1 VPGEGYAAAGDVSSS
16 PLPPGT
22 AARIATMSQVQIS
35 DTDERHD
42 PTMSRPASPQGL
54 RAAVQA
60 PHPANI
66 APSHMFDAV
75 TLDGTGHRSQ
85 EHSFVDHSAYYGQP
99 SRNDEASGLS
109 ILNGASSHFDNQ
121 ANSTTTLKTRVSEL
135 EVINE
140 LFRGRVNELETSERE
155 LQRQLLESRNRERDL
170 MRHIEQMQGHPIG
183 MIDDNEERHPK
194 RLRTSDF
201 INDDSDLVDNS
212 QLQDPRGAAEGETTG
227 TKVQS
232 GETAGTGI

>member
-1 VPGEGYAAAGDVSSS
+1 
-16 PLPPGT
+16 
-22 AARIATMSQVQIS
+22 MSQVQIS

-75 TLDGTGHRSQ
+75 TLDGAGHRSQ

-99 SRNDEASGLS
+99 TRNEDVSGLS
-109 ILNGASSHFDNQ
+109 ILNGTSSQFDNQ

-155 LQRQLLESRNRERDL
+155 LQRQLQDSRTREHDL
-170 MRHIEQMQGHPIG
+170 LRHIEQMQQGHLGG
-183 MIDDNEERHPK
+183 MVADDEERQHK

-201 INDDSDLVDNS
+201 INDDSDLVDS
-212 QLQDPRGAAEGETTG
+212 QLQDHRGPVEGENTG
-227 TKVQS
+227 PKVQA
-232 GETAGTGI
+232 GEAVANSI

>member
-1 VPGEGYAAAGDVSSS
+1 
-16 PLPPGT
+16 
-22 AARIATMSQVQIS
+22 MSQVQIS

-42 PTMSRPASPQGL
+42 PTMSRPASPPGL

-99 SRNDEASGLS
+99 ARNEDASGLS
-109 ILNGASSHFDNQ
+109 MLNGASSQFDNQ

-140 LFRGRVNELETSERE
+140 LFRGRVNELENSERE
-155 LQRQLLESRNRERDL
+155 LQRQLQESRTRERDL
-170 MRHIEQMQGHPIG
+170 LRHIEQMQGHPVG
-183 MIDDNEERHPK
+183 GAFDDNEERHSK

-201 INDDSDLVDNS
+201 VNDDSDLVDNS
-212 QLQDPRGAAEGETTG
+212 QLQDHRGVAEGENTG
-227 TKVQS
+227 TKVQ
-232 GETAGTGI
+232 AGVATGVGI

>member
-1 VPGEGYAAAGDVSSS
+1 
-16 PLPPGT
+16 
-22 AARIATMSQVQIS
+22 MSQVQIS

-42 PTMSRPASPQGL
+42 HTMSRPASPQGL

-75 TLDGTGHRSQ
+75 TLDGAGHRSQ

-99 SRNDEASGLS
+99 SRNEEASGLS
-109 ILNGASSHFDNQ
+109 ILNGASSQFDYQ

-140 LFRGRVNELETSERE
+140 LFRGRVNELENSERE
-155 LQRQLLESRNRERDL
+155 LQRQLQESRTREHDL
-170 MRHIEQMQGHPIG
+170 LRHIEQMQGHSNAIF
-183 MIDDNEERHPK
+183 DDNEERHPK

-201 INDDSDLVDNS
+201 VNDDSDLVDNS
-212 QLQDPRGAAEGETTG
+212 QLQDHRGAAEGENTG
-227 TKVQS
+227 TKVQA
-232 GETAGTGI
+232 GEAVGAGI